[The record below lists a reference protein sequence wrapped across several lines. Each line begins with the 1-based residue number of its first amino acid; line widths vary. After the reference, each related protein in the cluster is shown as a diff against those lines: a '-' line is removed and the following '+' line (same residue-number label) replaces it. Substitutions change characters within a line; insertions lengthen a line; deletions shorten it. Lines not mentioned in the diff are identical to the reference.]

1 MRRVLRPMRPEK
13 VDSVVTVQQE
23 GAVAAFGHIFP
34 QDAHPFPRAE
44 VQQRWA
50 YELSRSDI
58 QCFVVEGPDRVV
70 DGFVAI
76 SGNQLLH
83 FGTAKS
89 TWGSGPAGRAHD
101 EVLDYLREQGHSRA
115 WLSVLEQ
122 NGRARRFYEK
132 RGWVPTGRSL
142 QSGFHP
148 IRSSWATSETSQS
161 GKRLRGAT
169 AGRRER

>member
-1 MRRVLRPMRPEK
+1 MRPEEI
-13 VDSVVTVQQE
+13 DGVVAVQEE

-44 VQQRWA
+44 VRQRWA
-50 YELSRSDI
+50 YELSRSDV
-58 QCFVVEGPDRVV
+58 QCFVVEGPNRVV

-89 TWGSGPAGRAHD
+89 TWGSGLAGQAHD
-101 EVLDYLREQGHSRA
+101 EVLDHLREQGHSRA

-122 NGRARRFYEK
+122 NGRARHFYER
-132 RGWVPTGRSL
+132 RGWVPTGRSI
-142 QSGFHP
+142 QSGFPPHP
-148 IRSSWATSETSQS
+148 VLL
-161 GKRLRGAT
+161 GY
-169 AGRRER
+169 ERDLTEP